1 MPLFGFFPSQTVA
14 SNAMESKL
22 QPLRLPELTVHCVE
36 FLSDSVSDLKA
47 CALISRH
54 WVDAAQSRL
63 FRHIPVLSSSTGVN
77 PWDDLLETLQASPHL
92 VKYIQRLDMNT
103 NMFPDPELFS
113 EICNVPFKHLV
124 HVCIVGASG
133 VTPPLGLAIQRLL
146 NLPTLRRVKLVTL
159 YTQPTRFLQLW
170 DGCSRSIQHL
180 DLYLD
185 TGLVRRRE
193 FASALG
199 TVEALDFVVDIR
211 EAADL
216 TIDLSLFPRLKFV
229 RLAASQAE
237 DGTTIVATLSTITP
251 STRIHK
257 VLIHSSP
264 RNKTIFGLL
273 DSILAAPALPHP
285 ILLELNNLLEV
296 TAQDCAE
303 CFPLALN
310 FLLS

>member
-1 MPLFGFFPSQTVA
+1 MPLFGFSPSQTVT

-63 FRHIPVLSSSTGVN
+63 FRHIPVLSASTGVN

-103 NMFPDPELFS
+103 NIFPDPELFS
-113 EICNVPFKHLV
+113 EICNVPFTHLV
-124 HVCIVGASG
+124 HVCIVGAPAA
-133 VTPPLGLAIQRLL
+133 TPPLGLAIQRLL
-146 NLPTLRRVKLVTL
+146 NLPTLRRVNLVAL
-159 YTQPTRFLQLW
+159 YTQPSRFLQLW

-180 DLYLD
+180 DLYLSD

-199 TVEALDFVVDIR
+199 TVEALDFVVD
-211 EAADL
+211 AANL
-216 TIDLSLFPRLKFV
+216 TIDLSLFPRLCDTVSVPSWVSKPPHGT
-229 RLAASQAE
+229 AGGGASW
-237 DGTTIVATLSTITP
+237 GNI
-251 STRIHK
+251 
-257 VLIHSSP
+257 
-264 RNKTIFGLL
+264 
-273 DSILAAPALPHP
+273 
-285 ILLELNNLLEV
+285 
-296 TAQDCAE
+296 
-303 CFPLALN
+303 
-310 FLLS
+310 